1 MRTLIVLSAIIMS
14 IAMMSCQTDCE
25 KADKLRI
32 ENKFDEAA
40 ELYQKAANKGNAYA
54 MWRLSNAYS
63 DGDGVEWNEKKA
75 LELLEQSAHAGCEEA
90 KYDLA
95 LAYIFNWYNIG
106 KDEEKGKEMLEKLIE
121 TTKNSTVLSKY
132 TRLLLY
138 GGNSFEADPEKAMRI
153 LKNIK
158 NKDNPEYLFLM
169 GYIYAYGTETI
180 DIDVKKAIDYYIKA
194 YKNGRLYSAYILQC
208 CYRSGY
214 GGMKPDKTKQIEWL
228 NRGIESNVTECM
240 VEMAQL
246 CMSEDSTYQTIHNP
260 QRAIE
265 LLKKATRHGSGEAY
279 FIMGNCYYNG
289 KYLPK
294 DDDKAF
300 ECWSKSVELKCFEAA
315 SNLAY
320 AYIYGVGCD
329 KDIQKG
335 IDQYLLATKH
345 GDGFSAIKL
354 FCIYYNGE
362 YGVEKDELL
371 AKKYLLEAARLGDSH
386 GCFILG
392 KHYYTGEGLMDK
404 NTDQAFV
411 YMKKAADMGHIDACN
426 YLAYFYENG
435 IGVDKNPQKAKE
447 YKDKTIANS
456 DNNKE

>member
-1 MRTLIVLSAIIMS
+1 MKISIVLSAIITS
-14 IAMMSCQTDCE
+14 ITLISCQTGSE

-40 ELYQKAANKGNAYA
+40 DLYQKAANKGDAYA
-54 MWRLSNAYS
+54 MWRLSCAYS
-63 DGDGVEWNEKKA
+63 NGDGVEWNERKA
-75 LELLEQSAHAGCEEA
+75 LEFLEQSAQAGCEEA
-90 KYDLA
+90 KCDLA
-95 LAYIFNWYNIG
+95 LAYIFDWFNIG
-106 KDEEKGKEMLEKLIE
+106 KDEGKGEHMLEDLVE
-121 TTKNSTVLSKY
+121 STKNSTVLSRYAGYLFLNK
-132 TRLLLY
+132 
-138 GGNSFEADPEKAMRI
+138 EDPEKAMRI
-153 LKNIK
+153 QKRIEDKN
-158 NKDNPEYLFLM
+158 NPHYLYLM
-169 GYIYAYGTETI
+169 GLIYTKGTETI
-180 DIDVKKAIDYYIKA
+180 DIDVPKAIEYFTKA
-194 YKNGRLYSAYILQC
+194 FENGRKYSAYIIQEI
-208 CYRSGY
+208 YKSGY
-214 GGMKPDKTKQIEWL
+214 GEIKPNKIKRIEWL

-240 VEMAQL
+240 VDMAQL
-246 CMSEDSTYQTIHNP
+246 CMSDDSTYQTIHNP

-294 DDDKAF
+294 DDNKAF
-300 ECWSKSVELKCFEAA
+300 ECWSKSVELKYFEAA

-320 AYIYGVGCD
+320 AYIYGVGCA
-329 KDIQKG
+329 KDVQKG
-335 IDQYLLATKH
+335 IDQYKLAIKH
-345 GDGFSAIKL
+345 GSGFSANKL
-354 FCIYYNGE
+354 FYIYWAGE
-362 YGVEKDELL
+362 YGVEKDMIL

>member
-1 MRTLIVLSAIIMS
+1 MRILIVLSAIIIS
-14 IAMMSCQTDCE
+14 IAMTSCQTDSE

-32 ENKFDEAA
+32 ENRFDEAA
-40 ELYQKAANKGNAYA
+40 ELYQKAANKGDAYA
-54 MWRLSNAYS
+54 MWRLSRAYNF
-63 DGDGVEWNEKKA
+63 GDGVEWDESKA
-75 LELLEQSAHAGCEEA
+75 LEFLEQSAQVGCEEA
-90 KYDLA
+90 KCDLA

-106 KDEEKGKEMLEKLIE
+106 EDEEKGKEMLEKLIE
-121 TTKNSTVLSKY
+121 TTRNSTVLSKY
-132 TRLLLY
+132 AGLFLKGESY
-138 GGNSFEADPEKAMRI
+138 EEDPEKAMRI
-153 LKNIK
+153 LKK
-158 NKDNPEYLFLM
+158 VEDTSNPEYLWQM
-169 GYIYAYGTETI
+169 GYVYAKGTGTI

-194 YKNGRLYSAYILQC
+194 YENGDRYSARVLQFF
-208 CYRSGY
+208 YSSGY
-214 GGMKPDKTKQIEWL
+214 GGMQPDKIKQIEWL
-228 NRGIESNVTECM
+228 NRGIESNETTCM

-320 AYIYGVGCD
+320 AYIYGVGCA
-329 KDIQKG
+329 KDVQKG
-335 IDQYLLATKH
+335 IDQYKLAIKH
-345 GDGFSAIKL
+345 GSGFSANKL
-354 FCIYYNGE
+354 FYIYWAGE
-362 YGVEKDELL
+362 YGVEKDMIL

-404 NTDQAFV
+404 NTGQAFV